1 MRSASRSRK
10 LHKWLGLF
18 VGIQALLWM
27 ASGLYMTAVSID
39 IIHGDHLAHGAAPAL
54 AFEGTLAD
62 PAVLAQAFPALTTI
76 RLRQA
81 GARPV
86 YEIAHPGGTAFLDA
100 VTGKPVAPLARDH
113 IAALARAAYH
123 GDAAIASLALLDS
136 APSELGGRPAPLW
149 RANFDDLA
157 GTSLYFA
164 PVTGDLLGKRHD
176 LWRVFDFLWMLHIM
190 DYDTR
195 EDINNLLLRVA
206 SALGLL
212 FALSGGW
219 LLFYTLRVKAPQ

>member
-27 ASGLYMTAVSID
+27 ASGLYMTAISID
-39 IIHGDHLAHGAAPAL
+39 IIHGDHLAHAPSAPL
-54 AFEGTLAD
+54 AFEGALAD
-62 PAVLAQAFPALTTI
+62 AAALAQAFPALTRL

-81 GARPV
+81 GARAV
-86 YEIAHPGGTAFLDA
+86 YEVAHPDGTAYLDA
-100 VTGKPVAPLARDH
+100 MTGKPVAPLSRAQVG
-113 IAALARAAYH
+113 ALARAVYQ
-123 GDAAIASLALLDS
+123 GDGALASLALLPVT
-136 APSELGGRPAPLW
+136 PSELGGRPAPLW
-149 RANFDDLA
+149 RADFDDLT

-176 LWRVFDFLWMLHIM
+176 LWRAFDWLWMLHIM

-195 EDINNLLLRVA
+195 ENINNLLLRVA

-219 LLFYTLRVKAPQ
+219 LLFYTLRVRRPQ